1 MFLLL
6 PIVPALVVVVLRSIL
21 NLISL
26 IIFDTLGFIST
37 LFLTTVLSR
46 VQRAATS
53 LNMDRRAAMGGIAAA
68 AGVAAMPGLAFA
80 DGATSTASI
89 QRARYVYGVRISGL
103 QDAVNKGDFA
113 AVAAEKNAFILFNS
127 GAYPGSKNKSK
138 KSDAIAATNAIFQAI
153 RGKDAK
159 GLKTAYTAYLK
170 TVEMSD
176 YAAISAEDG
185 QGYSADYDYRVR
197 TNQASIWVR

>member
-1 MFLLL
+1 MKF
-6 PIVPALVVVVLRSIL
+6 VAFVSAALIASA
-21 NLISL
+21 SA
-26 IIFDTLGFIST
+26 FAPSA
-37 LFLTTVLSR
+37 SSE
-46 VQRAATS
+46 RAATS

-68 AGVAAMPGLAFA
+68 AGIAAMPGMALA
-80 DGATSTASI
+80 DGATNSASI

-103 QDAVNKGDFA
+103 KDAVAKGDFA

-138 KSDAIAATNAIFQAI
+138 KSNAIAATNAIFQSI
-153 RGKDAK
+153 RDKDQKA
-159 GLKTAYTAYLK
+159 LKSSYAAYLK
-170 TVEMSD
+170 TVDMSD